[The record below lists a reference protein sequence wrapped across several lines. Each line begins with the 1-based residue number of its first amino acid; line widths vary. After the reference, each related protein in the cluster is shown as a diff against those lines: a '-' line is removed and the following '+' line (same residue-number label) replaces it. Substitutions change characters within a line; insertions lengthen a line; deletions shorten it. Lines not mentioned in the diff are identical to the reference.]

1 MIKVYT
7 DAEFDELWDKG
18 LQTGEITC
26 HFDDVETIEK
36 WQHPLR
42 KGLCNSI
49 PLCQGLRTDILHL
62 EYPEIYTHD
71 YYGDEDYPMTLVFRS
86 AGVLKEQ
93 IFGINEDACEQPGES
108 YLFYFPP
115 GTREIEQKMPGQNLS
130 VRIRLEPH
138 LVRLLS
144 KGQEDYLPCLLKPFL
159 ETDTPSPFYQS
170 LGKITPAMQ
179 VALHQLLNCPVKG
192 MMRRTY
198 VEAKTLELITLQFAQ
213 MLQDITPGEQSVRL
227 RKRDIECI
235 YQARDIITQDMTN
248 PPSLIELAQQL
259 QLNERK
265 LKQGFRQIFGT
276 TVFGYLHDYRLE
288 QAGQLL
294 MTGQMNV
301 AEVSYAVGFANRS
314 YFAAAFRK
322 KFGINPKDYQ
332 AQWRKKSA

>member
-1 MIKVYT
+1 MTKIYT
-7 DAEFDELWDKG
+7 DAEFDELWDEG
-18 LQTGEITC
+18 LQTGEIT
-26 HFDDVETIEK
+26 HHYNDVEKIQN
-36 WQHPLR
+36 WQNSLR
-42 KGLCNSI
+42 KGVFNSI
-49 PLCQGLRTDILHL
+49 PLCQGLRTDISNF

-71 YYGDEDYPMTLVFRS
+71 YYGDADYTMTLVFRS
-86 AGVLKEQ
+86 SGILKEQ

-108 YLFYFPP
+108 YLFYYPA
-115 GTREIEQKMPGQNLS
+115 GIREIEQKMPGQNTS

-179 VALHQLLNCPVKG
+179 VALHQLLNFPVKG

-213 MLQDITPGEQSVRL
+213 LLEDGTPGQQSVNL

-235 YQARDIITQDMTN
+235 YQARDIITQNITN
-248 PPSLIELAQQL
+248 PPSLIELARQV

-276 TVFGYLHDYRLE
+276 TVFGYLHDYRLG
-288 QAGQLL
+288 QACQLL

-322 KFGINPKDYQ
+322 KFGINPKHYQ
-332 AQWRKKSA
+332 GQWRKKSA